1 MRSHYNKSKYMAR
14 WPQYLPFPYS
24 IRRSRGQVPNASSV
38 DWPQA
43 QFAPLY
49 LPAGSPSFQPYVYR
63 TKPSRYPPGAKVF
76 SIFPGKYTLPFSVK
90 LMGEKQRRK
99 WMRRPDGDIIAV
111 PQHRR
116 RARPNAAPGTGSS
129 TAATEWQSGDLLNL
143 SADIAWGGA
152 LSPSCQG
159 LYLERVA
166 VAKAAWDDV
175 YRETKANIA
184 SGHRGPVMAAQWMRD
199 AARRVYVAGVLSAQS
214 KAVACE
220 KAIVEATEDAEY
232 EELREHKVETQET
245 ASEQMETA
253 AEQAYFQSQLES
265 GGVALES
272 AKKRQQM
279 ITYAMLGV
287 GGIVLLAVGVGMF
300 RRR

>member
-1 MRSHYNKSKYMAR
+1 
-14 WPQYLPFPYS
+14 
-24 IRRSRGQVPNASSV
+24 
-38 DWPQA
+38 
-43 QFAPLY
+43 
-49 LPAGSPSFQPYVYR
+49 
-63 TKPSRYPPGAKVF
+63 SRYPPGAKVF

-116 RARPNAAPGTGSS
+116 RARSNAALGSGRS
-129 TAATEWQSGDLLNL
+129 TAATAWQSGDLLNL
-143 SADIAWGGA
+143 SADRAWGAA
-152 LSPSCQG
+152 LSPSCNS

-166 VAKAAWDDV
+166 VANTIWQGV
-175 YRETKANIA
+175 YRETKGNISA
-184 SGHRGPVMAAQWMRD
+184 GGYVKTSAEFMRN
-199 AARRVYVAGVLSAQS
+199 AARQVYVSAVLSAQS

-220 KAIVEATEDAEY
+220 EAIVEAAEDAEY

-253 AEQAYFQSQLES
+253 AEQAYLQSQLES
-265 GGVALES
+265 GGAALES

-287 GGIVLLAVGVGMF
+287 GGIVLLAVG
-300 RRR
+300 